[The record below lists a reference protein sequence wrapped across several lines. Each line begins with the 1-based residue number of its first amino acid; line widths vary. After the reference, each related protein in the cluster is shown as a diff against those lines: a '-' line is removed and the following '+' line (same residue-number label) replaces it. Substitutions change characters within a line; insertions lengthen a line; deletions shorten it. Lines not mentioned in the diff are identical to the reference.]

1 MEYISL
7 TFSFWKTIVRETW
20 RGKTLA
26 RIFMNHALRK
36 VEVTGNILDLGSSTE
51 GASYNRFLQFKEP
64 FTLTHTDF
72 FKNEENLI
80 QLNLEEPFENIVDE
94 TYNTVTCFNT
104 LEHIYNYKNTIRESF
119 RILKSGG
126 FFVGGTPF
134 LVNYHAD
141 PHDYFRYTHE
151 ALERLFKEE
160 QFHLEKMVSLG
171 YGPFTVGAMYSATII
186 PKIFRILVILPA
198 LLLDWVVLKLKP
210 SHRGKYPLGYVYIF
224 KK

>member
-1 MEYISL
+1 MEYIPF
-7 TFSFWKTIVRETW
+7 TFSFWKTILRETW

-26 RIFMNHALRK
+26 RIFMNQALRN
-36 VEVTGNILDLGSSTE
+36 VEVTGSILDLGSSIE

-64 FTLTHTDF
+64 FTVTHTDF

-80 QLNLEEPFENIVDE
+80 QLNLEEPFENIEDE

-119 RILKSGG
+119 RILKSDG

-151 ALERLFKEE
+151 AIEKIFLSEKF
-160 QFHLEKMVSLG
+160 QLEKMVSLG
-171 YGPFTVGAMYSATII
+171 YGPFTVSAMYSANIL
-186 PKIFRILVILPA
+186 PKILRIMVILPA
-198 LLLDWVVLKLKP
+198 LLLDWIVLKLKP
-210 SHRGKYPLGYVYIF
+210 SQRGKYPLGYVYIF